1 MNHQGVV
8 EAFSLSLLVFSEVEG
23 QPAVRPD
30 REEEGSGYR
39 AQNVSN
45 AKTNRQGW
53 RPGGRYSVLPVR
65 RSNVTV
71 QAPRD
76 TIGCVERTLIDNRYQ
91 LRALAGSGGMA
102 DVYLA
107 HDKVL
112 DRHVAIKLLK
122 ARYARDEEFVER
134 FRREAKSAASLISR
148 YIVPIFDWG
157 EAEDGTYY
165 IVMEYVP
172 EGDLGDRIKHEG
184 RLSPGTAA
192 EVALQV
198 AEALQA
204 AHKRGIIHRDVKP
217 RNILFARSGHIKV
230 ADFGIARAVESTTIS
245 HSGDI
250 LGSVKYMSPEQA
262 AGERVGPESDL
273 YSLGVVLYETLT
285 GRVPFNVT
293 TPADVA
299 AEHTGGSPSR
309 SRELNPE
316 VPEGIDAIV
325 MRLLATDP
333 QDRYGSADKLIEDL
347 EPVRAGPAPVASY
360 PNEPSTTAP
369 ADVATQILKLPASG
383 VSTGSR
389 IGARRRRVL
398 WLLTM
403 FAVLVVAL
411 GISGYG
417 LVREGFPG
425 VLGGSVGDAPQ
436 TSERARAG
444 HEEVEVPSVK
454 DLGEREARKRLGK
467 AGFQVELRPRES
479 SEEAAG
485 RVLEQSIAGGTEV
498 RAGSKII
505 LTVGEGPQV
514 ARVPDLVGLTYSEAE
529 GELERAGLPLGG
541 VREVSSE
548 TIPAGVIASQDPQ
561 AGSTLE
567 RGAYVYLTTS
577 IGPSAETTASF

>member
-1 MNHQGVV
+1 
-8 EAFSLSLLVFSEVEG
+8 
-23 QPAVRPD
+23 
-30 REEEGSGYR
+30 
-39 AQNVSN
+39 
-45 AKTNRQGW
+45 
-53 RPGGRYSVLPVR
+53 
-65 RSNVTV
+65 
-71 QAPRD
+71 
-76 TIGCVERTLIDNRYQ
+76 
-91 LRALAGSGGMA
+91 MA

-107 HDKVL
+107 YDKVL

-134 FRREAKSAASLISR
+134 FRREAKSAAALVNR
-148 YIVPIFDWG
+148 YIVPIFDLG

-172 EGDLGDRIKHEG
+172 EGDLGDRIKNEG

-217 RNILFARSGHIKV
+217 RNILLAGSGHIKV

-262 AGERVGPESDL
+262 AGERVGPGSDL

-285 GRVPFNVT
+285 GRVPFNVIS
-293 TPADVA
+293 PADVA
-299 AEHTGGSPSR
+299 AEHTGGPPFR

-316 VPEGIDAIV
+316 VPEGMDAIT

-333 QDRYGSADKLIEDL
+333 QDRYGSAGKLIEDL
-347 EPVRAGPAPVASY
+347 GRVRTGLPPVASF
-360 PNEPSTTAP
+360 PNEPSTPAP
-369 ADVATQILKLPASG
+369 ADAAAQTLKLPASG
-383 VSTGSR
+383 VASGSR
-389 IGARRRRVL
+389 TSTHRRRVF
-398 WLLTM
+398 WLLTT
-403 FAVLVVAL
+403 FAVLVAAL
-411 GISGYG
+411 GIGGYSMM
-417 LVREGFPG
+417 REGFSG
-425 VLGGSVGDAPQ
+425 VLGGSVGDSPQ

-444 HEEVEVPSVK
+444 NEEVEVPSVK
-454 DLGEREARKRLGK
+454 DLGEREARSRLGK
-467 AGFQVELRPRES
+467 AGFQVEVRPRES
-479 SEEAAG
+479 PEGAAG
-485 RVLEQSIAGGTEV
+485 RVLEQSVAGGNEARV
-498 RAGSKII
+498 GSKIM

-529 GELERAGLPLGG
+529 DELERAGLPLGG

-548 TIPAGVIASQDPQ
+548 TIPAGVIARQDPQ

-567 RGAYVYLTTS
+567 LGSYVYLTTS
-577 IGPSAETTASF
+577 IGPPAETTASY

>member
-1 MNHQGVV
+1 
-8 EAFSLSLLVFSEVEG
+8 
-23 QPAVRPD
+23 
-30 REEEGSGYR
+30 
-39 AQNVSN
+39 
-45 AKTNRQGW
+45 
-53 RPGGRYSVLPVR
+53 
-65 RSNVTV
+65 
-71 QAPRD
+71 
-76 TIGCVERTLIDNRYQ
+76 
-91 LRALAGSGGMA
+91 MA

-107 HDKVL
+107 YDKVL

-134 FRREAKSAASLISR
+134 FRREAKSAAALVNR

-172 EGDLGDRIKHEG
+172 EGDLGDRIKNEG
-184 RLSPGTAA
+184 ILSPGTAA

-217 RNILFARSGHIKV
+217 RNILIAGSAHIKV

-262 AGERVGPESDL
+262 TGERVGPESDL

-285 GRVPFNVT
+285 GRVPFNVI

-299 AEHTGGSPSR
+299 AEHAGGPPSR

-316 VPEGIDAIV
+316 VPEGMDAIA

-347 EPVRAGPAPVASY
+347 GRVRAGLPSVASF

-369 ADVATQILKLPASG
+369 AEAATQTLKLPAS
-383 VSTGSR
+383 VVATGNR
-389 IGARRRRVL
+389 AGTRRRRVF
-398 WLLTM
+398 WLLTT
-403 FAVLVVAL
+403 FAFLVAAL
-411 GISGYG
+411 GIGGYS
-417 LVREGFPG
+417 LLRDGFPG
-425 VLGGSVGDAPQ
+425 VLRGSVGDSPNTAD
-436 TSERARAG
+436 RARAG
-444 HEEVEVPSVK
+444 DEEIEVPSVK
-454 DLGEREARKRLGK
+454 DLGEREARKRLNE
-467 AGFQVELRPRES
+467 AGFQVEVRPRES
-479 SEEAAG
+479 PEEEDDG
-485 RVLEQSIAGGTEV
+485 RVLEQSVAGGN
-498 RAGSKII
+498 RARVGSKIM

-514 ARVPDLVGLTYSEAE
+514 ARVPDLVGLTYAEAE

-541 VREVSSE
+541 VRQVSSE
-548 TIPAGVIASQDPQ
+548 TVPAGVISSQDPQ

-567 RGAYVYLTTS
+567 RGSYVYLTTS
-577 IGPSAETTASF
+577 IGPQAETTASY